1 MCLYATSQP
10 LDGPVLY
17 WLPFYGLTAER
28 QDLHPYNHK
37 RCDTYPR
44 LLYHAHQLFAHGR
57 RMGV

>member
-1 MCLYATSQP
+1 M
-10 LDGPVLY
+10 LY